1 MIKQH
6 SVDKVIETARIE
18 EVVDEFVHLKKA
30 GVNFKGNCPFHN
42 EKTPSFVVSP
52 AKNIYKCFGCGKG
65 GNPVQF
71 MMEHEKLSFIEAIR
85 WLAAKYNIELEETE
99 RTDEEMARID
109 ARESLF
115 IVNEFS
121 KSHFSENLFE
131 SNEGKSVGMSYF
143 KERGFYESTIK
154 KFGLGYAVRDRS
166 DLYEALK
173 SKQYNIEV
181 ATKLGVV
188 KENRDFFNA
197 RVMFSI
203 HNLSGK
209 VIGFGGRTLSK
220 EKKIPKYINSP
231 ESEIYNKRK
240 TLYGLYHAKNDI
252 RKKDECILVEGYTDV
267 ITLHQSGLENVVAA
281 SGTSLTE
288 DQIRLIK
295 RYSPNIKVLFDGDNA
310 GVKAALRGMDM
321 ILAQDMNVKLVL
333 LPEGEDPD
341 SYLKKVGV
349 DQFRTYAE
357 TEAKDFIQFKTEM
370 LMAETAND
378 PIQKSIAVKS
388 IIESISKIPDTLKR
402 SLYIKQY
409 SSILELDE
417 SILHRE
423 SNELIKGEMKK
434 ERYKSKSYRDEQ
446 YDEPPF
452 PGERREHAPQKS
464 IKERNYESDEHQ
476 EKELIRI
483 LINFANKPVNADS
496 EATILE
502 FIFENV
508 SDILERIENPV
519 YKALLEECRSE
530 SEKGTVIDVNYFINH
545 MNPEIQQLAIDCI
558 SSPYIY
564 ANWSEK
570 GLELQTQKPPDDN
583 QELDAEQV
591 IMRLRERKLRK
602 SVKEI
607 KAEILKM
614 DTEDTNY
621 ILYLKAFN
629 KIEREHKELLRELGT
644 VIS

>member
-1 MIKQH
+1 MIKQD
-6 SVDKVIETARIE
+6 SVQKVIDTARVE
-18 EVVDEFVHLKKA
+18 EVVGEFVHLKKA

-52 AKNIYKCFGCGKG
+52 AKNIYKCFGCGRG

-71 MMEHEKLSFIEAIR
+71 MMEHEKLSFVEAIR
-85 WLAAKYNIELEETE
+85 WLANKYNIELEETE

-115 IVNEFS
+115 IVNEFA
-121 KSHFSENLFE
+121 KSHFSKLLFE
-131 SNEGKSVGMSYF
+131 SDEGRSVGMSYF
-143 KERGFYESTIK
+143 KERGYNESTIR
-154 KFGLGYAVRDRS
+154 KFGLGYTLRDRH
-166 DLYEALK
+166 DLYNQLK
-173 SKQYNIEV
+173 EGQYNLEI
-181 ATKLGVV
+181 ADKIGLI
-188 KENRDFFNA
+188 KEGRDFFNS
-197 RVMFSI
+197 RVMFCI

-240 TLYGLYHAKNDI
+240 TLYGLYHAKTDI
-252 RKKDECILVEGYTDV
+252 RKQEECILVEGYTDV
-267 ITLHQSGLENVVAA
+267 ITLHQSGIENVVAA

-295 RYSPNIKVLFDGDNA
+295 RYSVNIKVLFDGDSA

-349 DQFRTYAE
+349 DAFKKYMVE
-357 TEAKDFIQFKTEM
+357 KAKDFILFKTEL

-388 IIESISKIPDTLKR
+388 IIESISKIPDTLRR

-417 SILHRE
+417 SILHQE
-423 SNELIKGEMKK
+423 SNELIRGEEKK
-434 ERYKSKSYRDEQ
+434 QKYNSYRGEEYQ
-446 YDEPPF
+446 EPSFGGSQKLQHP
-452 PGERREHAPQKS
+452 PQKS
-464 IKERNYESDEHQ
+464 IKERDYNSDEFQ

-483 LINFANKPVNADS
+483 LVNFADKPVNSDS
-496 EATILE
+496 DVKIITY
-502 FIFENV
+502 IFENIA
-508 SDILERIENPV
+508 DILDRIENDL
-519 YKALLEECRSE
+519 YREILNEAQTLH
-530 SEKGTVIDVNYFINH
+530 EKGEIVNENYFINH
-545 MNPEIQQLAIDCI
+545 PNPEIQKLSIDCI

-564 ANWSEK
+564 ANWSGK
-570 GLELQTQKPPDDN
+570 GLELQTQKPPEEN
-583 QELDAEQV
+583 QELDTEQV
-591 IMRLRERKLRK
+591 ILRLRERKLRK
-602 SVKEI
+602 LVKETKEVI
-607 KAEILKM
+607 SNM
-614 DTEDTNY
+614 DQSDTENF

-629 KIEREHKELLRELGT
+629 KLEGEHKELLRELGT

>member
-1 MIKQH
+1 MIKQD
-6 SVDKVIETARIE
+6 SVQKVIDTARIE
-18 EVVDEFVHLKKA
+18 EVVGEFVHLKKA

-52 AKNIYKCFGCGKG
+52 TKNIYKCFGCGKG

-71 MMEHEKLSFIEAIR
+71 MMEHEKLSFVEAIG
-85 WLAAKYNIELEETE
+85 WLAGKYNIELEETE
-99 RTDEEMARID
+99 RTAEEIAKID

-115 IVNEFS
+115 IVNEYS
-121 KSHFSENLFE
+121 KSHFSKQLFE
-131 SNEGKSVGMSYF
+131 STEGKSVGMTYF
-143 KERGFYESTIK
+143 KERGYNEATLK
-154 KFGLGYAVRDRS
+154 KFGLGYAVKDRN
-166 DLYEALK
+166 DLYSKLK
-173 SKQYNIEV
+173 EGQYNMEV
-181 ATKLGVV
+181 AGTLGLI

-252 RKKDECILVEGYTDV
+252 RKQEECILVEGYTDV
-267 ITLHQSGLENVVAA
+267 ITLHQSGIENVVAA

-295 RYSPNIKVLFDGDNA
+295 RYSINIKVLFDGDSA

-349 DQFRTYAE
+349 DAFRKF
-357 TEAKDFIQFKTEM
+357 TEEQAKDFILFKTEM

-388 IIESISKIPDTLKR
+388 IIESISKIPDTLRR

-417 SILHRE
+417 SILHQE
-423 SNELIKGEMKK
+423 SNELIRGEEKK
-434 ERYKSKSYRDEQ
+434 QRFKSYKNESYQ
-446 YDEPPF
+446 EPSF
-452 PGERREHAPQKS
+452 PSAKVKHPSQQN
-464 IKERNYESDEHQ
+464 IKERDYNSDEHQ

-483 LINFANKPVNADS
+483 LISFADKPVNSDS
-496 EATILE
+496 EVKIIDYL
-502 FIFENV
+502 FENI
-508 SDILERIENPV
+508 SDILDRIDNELYRN
-519 YKALLEECRSE
+519 LLNECKNLH
-530 SEKGTVIDVNYFINH
+530 EKGEVINENYFIH
-545 MNPEIQQLAIDCI
+545 HPDPEIQQLSINCI
-558 SSPYIY
+558 SSPFIY
-564 ANWSEK
+564 ANWSGK
-570 GLELQTQKPPDDN
+570 GLELQTQKAPEEN

-591 IMRLRERKLRK
+591 ILRLRERKLRK
-602 SVKEI
+602 LVKETKEVI
-607 KAEILKM
+607 VQM
-614 DTEDTNY
+614 DQSDSDQFL
-621 ILYLKAFN
+621 LYLKAFN
-629 KIEREHKELLRELGT
+629 KLEGEHKELLRELRT

>member
-1 MIKQH
+1 MIKQD
-6 SVDKVIETARIE
+6 SVQKVIDTARIE

-52 AKNIYKCFGCGKG
+52 AKNIYKCFGCGRG

-85 WLAAKYNIELEETE
+85 WLANKYNIELEETE

-115 IVNEFS
+115 IVNDFS
-121 KSHFSENLFE
+121 KAHFSKNLFD
-131 SNEGKSVGMSYF
+131 SNEGKSVGITYF
-143 KERGFYESTIK
+143 KERGFNESTIK
-154 KFGLGYAVRDRS
+154 KFGLGYAVRDRH
-166 DLYEALK
+166 DLFEALK
-173 SKQYNIEV
+173 SGQYNLEV
-181 ATKLGVV
+181 ATQLGVV

-341 SYLKKVGV
+341 SFLKKVGV
-349 DQFRTYAE
+349 DQFRSYAE

-423 SNELIKGEMKK
+423 SNELIKGEIKK
-434 ERYKSKSYRDEQ
+434 ERYKSYRGEQ
-446 YDEPPF
+446 YEEPPF
-452 PGERREHAPQKS
+452 PSERREHSSQKS
-464 IKERNYESDEHQ
+464 IKKRDYNSDEYQ
-476 EKELIRI
+476 ERELIRI
-483 LINFANKPVNADS
+483 LVNFANKPVNEET
-496 EATILE
+496 EATILD

-519 YKALLEECRSE
+519 YKALLEECKTERD
-530 SEKGTVIDVNYFINH
+530 KGVVIDENYFINH
-545 MNPEIQQLAIDCI
+545 TNPEIQQLAIDCI

-564 ANWSEK
+564 ANWSGK
-570 GLELQTQKPPDDN
+570 GLELQTQKAPDEN

-591 IMRLRERKLRK
+591 VMRLRERKLRK
-602 SVKEI
+602 LVKETRTVI
-607 KAEILKM
+607 SEM
-614 DTEDTNY
+614 DKDDDKF

-629 KIEREHKELLRELGT
+629 KLEGEHKELLREMGT